1 MRERG
6 KLGVTGLEGDSPPQL
21 LVVIHTEEEFD
32 WSAPFDR
39 SATATSHIPAIQPLH
54 ENLVCKGAKPTYVV
68 DFPVASQ
75 DESVQLIRQLL
86 MDRGT
91 TIGAHLHPWVSPP
104 HEEEV
109 SSYNS
114 YPGNLP
120 ESLERAK
127 LCLLSKQIEESFGI
141 RPTVY
146 LAGRYGY
153 GPNTGRIL
161 SDLGY
166 EIDMS
171 AAPLFN
177 FFSDGGPDYSS
188 YDCRPF
194 WSRDRK
200 LLRIP
205 HTSGHV
211 GFLCRGG
218 TSRYRIR
225 DNSTVMSLVQSF
237 LARTGCVERL
247 HLSPE
252 GYSLRD
258 MCRLTKT
265 LFRSGTRVFL
275 LSFHSPSLE
284 PGHTPYVRSQSDVNR
299 FNCAIHDYLTFFRDE
314 IGGVFCTPHE
324 VRTAIMSSQPAMD
337 QADDTKTSHH
347 ETLLL

>member
-6 KLGVTGLEGDSPPQL
+6 KLEVTGLKGTEGDSPPQL

-39 SATATSHIPAIQPLH
+39 SATATSHIPAIQPIH
-54 ENLVCKGAKPTYVV
+54 EDLVCKGAKPTYVV

-75 DESVQLIRQLL
+75 EESVQLIRQLL

-109 SSYNS
+109 STYNS

-127 LCLLSKQIEESFGI
+127 ITMLSNKIEESFGI

-161 SDLGY
+161 KELGY

-171 AAPLFN
+171 AAPCLIFRLM
-177 FFSDGGPDYSS
+177 GAP
-188 YDCRPF
+188 
-194 WSRDRK
+194 
-200 LLRIP
+200 I
-205 HTSGHV
+205 T
-211 GFLCRGG
+211 
-218 TSRYRIR
+218 
-225 DNSTVMSLVQSF
+225 LVTIV
-237 LARTGCVERL
+237 A
-247 HLSPE
+247 
-252 GYSLRD
+252 
-258 MCRLTKT
+258 
-265 LFRSGTRVFL
+265 RSGRLIEITSYSPYIGPGRLFVPRRHFPLPYRGPFDLGVHSCSKSSCTHWWCSATAVITRRLFAARYVPAHESFVSKWCARLLAFL
-275 LSFHSPSLE
+275 PLSLAGSRA
-284 PGHTPYVRSQSDVNR
+284 Y
-299 FNCAIHDYLTFFRDE
+299 
-314 IGGVFCTPHE
+314 
-324 VRTAIMSSQPAMD
+324 
-337 QADDTKTSHH
+337 
-347 ETLLL
+347 TLRPQ